1 MRNLSEVSL
10 KNSVLVWYFIIMTA
24 IGGIFAY
31 QQLGRMEDPTFTI
44 RIMVVNA
51 LWPGASAA
59 EMQDQVTD
67 KLERKLQDVPGMYRI
82 TSSTRPGNTVIYA
95 ELEDTMP
102 KEDIRTTWR
111 DLRNLV
117 NDLKSQGELPDGVYG
132 PYFND
137 RFDDVFGSVY
147 AVTGDGYS
155 YEELRKYA
163 EDARRLLMASDSSI
177 QKIELLG
184 VQKEKIYVEV
194 ARDKLASL
202 GLPPTAISDALAG
215 AASMVPSGKVETESD
230 NVYLRV
236 TGNFQDVEAI
246 RELPVKAGG
255 QIFRLGDIAK
265 VERRYSAPPD
275 TEMYFN
281 GEPAVGLAISMK
293 DGGNILELGKN
304 LKKTIKA
311 ISGDLP
317 VGLEIHQVSDQP
329 QVVEESIHE
338 FMKTLTEAIFI
349 VLLVSFASLGWRT
362 GLVVACCIPL
372 VLAGVFVGMYLLGID
387 LHKVSLGALI
397 ISLGLLVDDAIIA
410 IEMMSVQ
417 LERGHSRFEA
427 ACYAFKATAKPMLT
441 GTLITCSG
449 FIPVAFSK
457 GMASE
462 FCGAL
467 FPVILIALVLSWIV
481 SVMAAPLFGTYL
493 IRVKVQRDEN
503 GEIDPYQNKFYKW
516 FRQVLEYCLLHR
528 KMVLAATA
536 AIFVLSLY
544 GLTFVKQEF
553 FPGSLRPELVMEMRL
568 PEGSSMEATGRE
580 MERMA
585 SFLDEHKDRL
595 ENYSY
600 YVGRYAPRFVLTV
613 SPQESSDNFGQFVIV
628 TKNTEER
635 EKLRQELTEE
645 LAENFPDVQPNIQT
659 IQTGP
664 PADYPVM
671 LRVTG
676 RTVEEAKDLA
686 RKTAALVA
694 EDPNVYNVN
703 ENWGYKSRV
712 MHLELDQ
719 DKLRALGL
727 SSQNVAKMLHTEIT
741 GAKAAEFYT
750 GDRTIDIDLRTA
762 EEDRQSLDKLKDLPI
777 YLGQAGYVPL
787 SQIAKISYEGE
798 EGLVKRVDLRPTIT
812 VQANIHSG
820 TAVDATKKA
829 FEATAG
835 LREDLPLGASIK
847 PAGSLEDSAKSLRH
861 LVKPIPAMV
870 FIIMTLLMF
879 QLRDIKQMLLT
890 LLTAPLGLIGVA
902 WGMLLTGKAIG
913 FVAYLG
919 ILALFGMIIRNS
931 VILIDQIQKHI
942 AEGETPWAALIDSAI
957 LRFRPIMLTAAAA
970 ILGMMPLMPSDF
982 WGPMAVAIASGLL
995 AATVLTLLV
1004 LPAMYAAVYKVEKDT

>member
-1 MRNLSEVSL
+1 MRNLSEISL
-10 KNSVLVWYFIIMTA
+10 KNSMLVWYFIIITA
-24 IGGIFAY
+24 IGGFFAY

-44 RIMVVNA
+44 RVMVVSA
-51 LWPGASAA
+51 AWPGATAQ

-67 KLERKLQDVPGMYRI
+67 KVERKLQDVPGMYRI
-82 TSSTRPGNTVIYA
+82 TSSTRPGKTVIYA
-95 ELEDTMP
+95 ELEDTLP
-102 KEDIRTTWR
+102 KDSIRTTWR
-111 DLRNLV
+111 DLRNLC
-117 NDLKSQGELPDGVYG
+117 NDLKEQGELPTGVYG
-132 PYFND
+132 PFYND

-147 AVTGDGYS
+147 AVTGEGYS
-155 YEELRKYA
+155 YEELRKHA
-163 EDARRLLMASDSSI
+163 EDARRLLMAADPAI

-184 VQKEKIYVEV
+184 DQKEKVYVEIEKE
-194 ARDKLASL
+194 KLAQL
-202 GLPPTAISDALAG
+202 GLPPTAIADALSGAG
-215 AASMVPSGKVETESD
+215 DMTPAGEVETESD

-236 TGNFQDVEAI
+236 TGSFQDPESI

-265 VERRYSAPPD
+265 VERRYSDPPEP
-275 TEMYFN
+275 EMFFN

-293 DGGNILELGKN
+293 DGGNILELGSH
-304 LKKTIKA
+304 LKTA
-311 ISGDLP
+311 IRSISEDMPL
-317 VGLEIHQVSDQP
+317 GLEIHQVSNQP

-338 FMKTLTEAIFI
+338 FMKTLTEAIVI
-349 VLLVSFASLGWRT
+349 VLAVSFLSLGWRT

-372 VLAGVFVGMYLLGID
+372 VLAGTFVGMYILGID

-467 FPVILIALVLSWIV
+467 FPVIMLALVLSWIV

-493 IRVKVQRDEN
+493 IRVKVQRDAK
-503 GEIDPYQNKFYKW
+503 GEIDPYQSKFYKW
-516 FRQVLEYCLLHR
+516 FRQVLEFCLLHR
-528 KMVLAATA
+528 KMVLAGTA
-536 AIFVLSLY
+536 LAFALSLY
-544 GLTFVKQEF
+544 ALTFVKEEF
-553 FPGSLRPELVMEMRL
+553 FPGSLRPELIVDMRL
-568 PEGSSMEATGRE
+568 PEGTSLAATEAE

-585 SFLDEHKDRL
+585 KFLSERQDRL
-595 ENYSY
+595 VNYSY

-613 SPQESSDNFGQFVIV
+613 SPQENSDNFGQFVIV
-628 TKNTEER
+628 TKSTEER
-635 EKLRQELTEE
+635 EKLRRELVEE
-645 LAENFPDVQPNIQT
+645 LAEHFPDVQPNIQT

-676 RTVEEAKDLA
+676 RTVEEAKELA
-686 RKTAALVA
+686 RETVALVSQ
-694 EDPNVYNVN
+694 DTNVYNVN
-703 ENWGYKSRV
+703 QDWGYKSKV

-719 DKLRALGL
+719 DKLRALGV
-727 SSQNVAKMLHTEIT
+727 SSQDVAKMLHMEIT
-741 GAKAAEFYT
+741 GAKAAQFYT
-750 GDRTIDIDLRTA
+750 GDRTIDIDLRA
-762 EEDRQSLDKLKDLPI
+762 AKKDRQDLDKLKDLPI

-787 SQIAKISYEGE
+787 SQVARISYEGE
-798 EGLVKRVDLRPTIT
+798 EGLIKRKDLRPTIT

-820 TAVDATKKA
+820 TAVDATAKA
-829 FEATAG
+829 YEATAQ
-835 LREDLPLGASIK
+835 LWTDLPLGASIT
-847 PAGSLEDSAKSLRH
+847 PAGSMEDSQKSLGH
-861 LVKPIPAMV
+861 LLKPIPAMV

-879 QLRDIKQMLLT
+879 QLRNIKQMLLT

-902 WGMLLTGKAIG
+902 WGMMLTGKAMG

-919 ILALFGMIIRNS
+919 VLALFGMIIRNS
-931 VILIDQIQKHI
+931 VILIDQIQKHM
-942 AEGETPWAALIDSAI
+942 AEGESPWDALIDSAI

-970 ILGMMPLMPSDF
+970 ILGMLPLMPSDF

-1004 LPAMYAAVYKVEKDT
+1004 LPSMYAAVYGVEKE

>member
-163 EDARRLLMASDSSI
+163 EDARRLLMASDPSI

-215 AASMVPSGKVETESD
+215 AASMMPSGKVETESD

-275 TEMYFN
+275 PEMYFN

-293 DGGNILELGKN
+293 DGSNILELGKN

-787 SQIAKISYEGE
+787 AQIAKISYEGE

-902 WGMLLTGKAIG
+902 WGMLLTGKAMG

-919 ILALFGMIIRNS
+919 VLALFGMIIRNS
-931 VILIDQIQKHI
+931 VILIDQIQKHM
-942 AEGETPWAALIDSAI
+942 AEGESPWDALIDSAI

-970 ILGMMPLMPSDF
+970 ILGMLPLMPSDF

-1004 LPAMYAAVYKVEKDT
+1004 LPSMYAAVYGVEKE

>member
-10 KNSVLVWYFIIMTA
+10 KNTVLVWYFIIITA

-31 QQLGRMEDPTFTI
+31 QQLGRMEDPAFTI

-51 LWPGASAA
+51 LWPGATAE
-59 EMQDQVTD
+59 EMQEQVTD
-67 KLERKLQDVPGMYRI
+67 KLERKLQDVPGMHRI

-102 KEDIRTTWR
+102 KAEIRNTWR
-111 DLRNLV
+111 DLRNLIG
-117 NDLKSQGELPDGVYG
+117 DLKEQGELPRGVMG
-132 PYFND
+132 PFYND

-155 YEELRKYA
+155 YEELRQHA
-163 EDARRLLMASDSSI
+163 EEARRLLMDADPAI

-184 VQKEKIYVEV
+184 VQEEKIYVEV
-194 ARDKLASL
+194 AREKLASL

-215 AASMVPSGKVETESD
+215 AGDMTPSGKVETESD

-236 TGNFQDVEAI
+236 TGSFGEVEAV
-246 RELPVKAGG
+246 RALPVKAGG
-255 QIFRLGDIAK
+255 QVFRLGDIAR
-265 VERRYSAPPD
+265 VERRYSDPATP
-275 TEMYFN
+275 EMYFN

-293 DGGNILELGKN
+293 DGGNILALGRH
-304 LKKTIKA
+304 LQATLERLA
-311 ISGDLP
+311 QDLP
-317 VGLEIHQVSDQP
+317 VGLEIHQVSNQP

-338 FMKTLTEAIFI
+338 FMKTLTEAIVI
-349 VLLVSFASLGWRT
+349 VLAVSFLSLGWRT
-362 GLVVACCIPL
+362 GLVVAFCIPL

-417 LERGHSRFEA
+417 LERGHNRFEA

-441 GTLITCSG
+441 GTLITSAG

-457 GMASE
+457 GIASE

-467 FPVILIALVLSWIV
+467 FPVILLALVLSWVV
-481 SVMAAPLFGTYL
+481 SVMVAPLFGTYL
-493 IRVKVQRDEN
+493 IRVNVQRDEA
-503 GEIDPYQNKFYKW
+503 GEIDPYQSKFYKK
-516 FRQVLEYCLLHR
+516 FRQVLEFCLLH
-528 KMVLAATA
+528 KKAVLAVTA
-536 AIFVLSLY
+536 LLFLLSLY
-544 GLTFVKQEF
+544 ALKFVRQEF

-568 PEGSSMEATGRE
+568 PEGSSLAATARE

-585 SFLDEHKDRL
+585 KFLSERQDKL

-613 SPQESSDNFGQFVIV
+613 DPQENSDNLGQFVIV
-628 TKNTEER
+628 TKGTEER
-635 EKLRQELTEE
+635 EQLRRDLTEE
-645 LAENFPDVQPNIQT
+645 LADNFPEVLANIQT

-671 LRVTG
+671 LRVKG
-676 RTVEEAKDLA
+676 RTVEETKELA
-686 RKTAALVA
+686 RETAALVA
-694 EDPNVYNVN
+694 RDPNVYNVN
-703 ENWGYKSRV
+703 QNWGYKSKV

-719 DKLRALGL
+719 DKLRSLGL
-727 SSQNVAKMLHTEIT
+727 SSQDVGKMLYTEIT

-750 GDRTIDIDLRTA
+750 GDRTIDIELRM
-762 EEDRQSLDKLKDLPI
+762 EDRDRQDLDKLKDLPI

-787 SQIAKISYEGE
+787 SQIARISYEGE
-798 EGLVKRVDLRPTIT
+798 EALVKRLDLRPTIT
-812 VQANIHSG
+812 VQANIHGG

-829 FEATAG
+829 YEATAE
-835 LREDLPLGASIK
+835 LRKNLPLGADIT
-847 PAGSLEDSAKSLRH
+847 PAGSLEDSQKSLRH
-861 LVKPIPAMV
+861 LLKPIPAML

-879 QLRDIKQMLLT
+879 QLRNVKQMFLT

-931 VILIDQIQKHI
+931 VILIDQIQKHV
-942 AEGETPWAALIDSAI
+942 AEGETPWQALIDSAI

-970 ILGMMPLMPSDF
+970 ILGMLPLMPSDF

-995 AATVLTLLV
+995 VATALTLLV
-1004 LPAMYAAVYKVEKDT
+1004 LPAMYAAVYKVEREG